1 MTEILLKLYAS
12 RDVKCAC
19 LPAYKPCHLAA
30 QSHAYEG

>member
-19 LPAYKPCHLAA
+19 LPAYNPCHLAA